1 MKILG
6 IDSSTPQSAS
16 VALLE
21 NQRILTQINQRNGP
35 PYSNGILPM
44 VDRALSDAGVELSG
58 VDGFAATAGP
68 GSFTGLRVGA
78 GLLKGLALGTGKPVA
93 GIDTLEA
100 LAALTEPA
108 DYQICAILDAKKKE
122 VYTAFFKY
130 ENGALAR
137 LTPDRV
143 GPPEDLIDRI
153 SEPAAFI
160 GSGLQ
165 TYGGMLEKKL
175 GRLFIANPGAKDMSL
190 AASAARLAYSRFKEK
205 KSLDLGSLKIDYV
218 RRPEA
223 EINSERTNPREKE
236 ATNGN
241 RCHIA

>member
-21 NQRILTQINQRNGP
+21 NQRILEQINDRTGP
-35 PYSNGILPM
+35 PYSAGILSM
-44 VDRALSDAGVELSG
+44 VDRALSAAGMDLSG

-68 GSFTGLRVGA
+68 GSFTGLRVGV
-78 GLLKGLALGTGKPVA
+78 GLLKGLALAAGRPVA

-108 DYQICAILDAKKKE
+108 DYRICAILDAKKKE
-122 VYTAFFKY
+122 VYAAFFKY

-137 LTPDRV
+137 LSPNCV
-143 GPPEDLIDRI
+143 GPPEDLIDGI
-153 SEPAAFI
+153 TGPTAFI

-165 TYGGMLEKKL
+165 TYGGLLEKKL
-175 GRLFIANPGAKDMSL
+175 GPLFMANPKAKDMSL
-190 AASAARLAYSRFKEK
+190 AASAALLAYSRFREK
-205 KSLDLGSLKIDYV
+205 KGHDLGSLKIDYV
-218 RRPEA
+218 RRSEA

-241 RCHIA
+241 RRHIA